1 MPRIRKEAVKGR
13 FSFRSRPLPS
23 AAALALFACATPEA
37 ALRHE
42 RSLARLAALEDLD
55 PREPADAALGVA
67 LAHELLLVDPEAPA
81 LARLRAA
88 ERLAAWIPLLR
99 ALRPTESGAR
109 QDGGGDPDQRRD
121 EALTKLLAAWSAIAL
136 STPQTAEAGRGE
148 EDEVGPEL
156 SALEAAVA
164 LGALRGGGLAS
175 LVRALATSSALLPE
189 LRAGELRDELAR
201 TCFAL
206 AEQAAPAVLAE
217 ALRRRDPRAEVR
229 AALAEGWLAAEGE
242 LGFAPLFAAC
252 AGDASEEMRRTLV
265 AAASRRSAGE
275 LAACGALAWLEARA
289 QDESS
294 PSSRLAARALR
305 ALGVPVGEKP

>member
-23 AAALALFACATPEA
+23 AAALALVACAAPEA
-37 ALRHE
+37 ELRHE
-42 RSLARLAALEDLD
+42 RSLARLAALEGLD

-88 ERLAAWIPLLR
+88 ERLADWIPRLR
-99 ALRPTESGAR
+99 ALCPAGSPAR
-109 QDGGGDPDQRRD
+109 QDGGGDPDRRRE
-121 EALTKLLAAWSAIAL
+121 EALRKLFAAWSRSARPEPLAE
-136 STPQTAEAGRGE
+136 EAGLRPAGAAE
-148 EDEVGPEL
+148 PTL
-156 SALEAAVA
+156 AALEAAVT
-164 LGALRGGGLAS
+164 LGSLRGGGLDS
-175 LVRALATSSALLPE
+175 MVRALRACAALLPE
-189 LRAGELRDELAR
+189 SGDAALRDELAR